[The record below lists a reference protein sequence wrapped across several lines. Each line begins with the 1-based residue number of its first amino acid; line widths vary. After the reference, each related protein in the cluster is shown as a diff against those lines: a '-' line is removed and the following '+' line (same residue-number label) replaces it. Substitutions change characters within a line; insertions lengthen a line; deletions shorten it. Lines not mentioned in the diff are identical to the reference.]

1 MAEPCD
7 PPDTDEAEGPALAPR
22 APRHHVLLS
31 AVVERFGGTPPTR
44 HRVRDLSTGGVRL
57 DQAATLRVGA
67 TVLVTVG
74 ALQSVGA
81 TVVWVKDGL
90 AGLKF
95 AEPIEPEEARAKTMI
110 APSRAAKP
118 PLESPAIAPR
128 AGWIGDLRD
137 AYRK

>member
-7 PPDTDEAEGPALAPR
+7 PPDTDDADRPALPPR

-31 AVVERFGGTPPTR
+31 AVVERFGGGAPTR

-57 DQAATLRVGA
+57 DQAGSLRVGA

-95 AEPIEPEEARAKTMI
+95 AEAIEPGEARAKTVI
-110 APSRAAKP
+110 APSRAANP
-118 PLESPAIAPR
+118 ALERPAIAPR